1 MQARVNR
8 LWHGGR
14 HAHAC
19 LLFNEWHLPP
29 LQSGMRKCLLPQ
41 GDVTSGSTATMLAWA
56 TTYGSAKGLQKPED
70 FPGGLP
76 PTMLAAYGGCY
87 LVRRAS
93 EKAFRLKRRSM
104 VAGDLIEHLGP
115 AFAEIYDT
123 DVLV

>member
-1 MQARVNR
+1 MVVVMHMHASCSMNSICHLCRV
-8 LWHGGR
+8 
-14 HAHAC
+14 AC
-19 LLFNEWHLPP
+19 KW
-29 LQSGMRKCLLPQ
+29 CVLPQ

-56 TTYGSAKGLQKPED
+56 TTYGSAKGLQKTED